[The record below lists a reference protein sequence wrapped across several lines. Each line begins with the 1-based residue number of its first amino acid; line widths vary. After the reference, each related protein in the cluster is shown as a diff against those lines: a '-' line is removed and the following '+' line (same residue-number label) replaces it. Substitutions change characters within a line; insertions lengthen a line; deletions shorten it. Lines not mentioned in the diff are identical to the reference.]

1 MKRYRSILVLLS
13 LALPLPLQAQ
23 WQLLPAPEPPAVFAG
38 DHRVVNLTWL
48 NTGDQ
53 PAEAE
58 IRTRLWQASSSTA
71 IRLGDTPWK
80 TLRAQPHQTILEQA
94 TLDFP
99 AIKAPTTFILQWLDR
114 SNQVLGTTRVQ
125 VYPTNLLDDL
135 KRLLP
140 RSGDTLGVLDPHQ
153 QLIPTLR
160 PAALPFINLA
170 EGTLTNFAGQ
180 LLLVGPCNPADPEWD
195 GLADRLRQVAGHGT
209 PVVWIQAPPARPDQP
224 RPSFYLVTKHRA
236 VVLVVNPEL
245 LASLPDQPQSQL
257 NLIYFCQLAL
267 HPEPFNLPDPNP
279 QPQL

>member
-1 MKRYRSILVLLS
+1 MNWSKTWLLL
-13 LALPLPLQAQ
+13 LATGCPAVAMAQ
-23 WQLLPAPEPPAVFAG
+23 WQLLPDPEPQSVFAG
-38 DHRVVNLTWL
+38 DHRLVKLTWL
-48 NTGDQ
+48 NAGDQ

-80 TLRAQPHQTILEQA
+80 TLRAQAHQTLLEPA

-99 AIKAPTTFILQWLDR
+99 AIKAPTPFILQWLDR

-160 PAALPFINLA
+160 SAALPFINLA

-180 LLLVGPCNPADPEWD
+180 LLLVGPCDPADPEWD
-195 GLADRLRQVAGHGT
+195 GLADRLRQVARNGT
-209 PVVWIQAPPARPDQP
+209 PVVWIQAAPARPDQP
-224 RPSFYLVTKHRA
+224 RPSFYLVTQHRA
-236 VVLVVNPEL
+236 AVVVV
-245 LASLPDQPQSQL
+245 Q
-257 NLIYFCQLAL
+257 
-267 HPEPFNLPDPNP
+267 PEPFPLPELTTLAP
-279 QPQL
+279 